1 MADIIE
7 KTEWDQMKS
16 WVNSIYYTTQK
27 SYPTISD
34 VTAGGVVLASQANQL
49 QSLLTT
55 AYEDFVDLNCT
66 HNATV
71 HSTYYTGDNVSNLGA
86 GTTTTGNGTYKS
98 AHYTEGTGNYGC
110 D

>member
-34 VTAGGVVLASQANQL
+34 VTAGVI
-49 QSLLTT
+49 
-55 AYEDFVDLNCT
+55 
-66 HNATV
+66 
-71 HSTYYTGDNVSNLGA
+71 TGTLFA
-86 GTTTTGNGTYKS
+86 RFYKKEFCNEI
-98 AHYTEGTGNYGC
+98 AA
-110 D
+110 